1 MSRPIIS
8 LGGHPIGEQEE
19 ESYFLVVEGLDGSG
33 KSTQSELITEELR
46 SKGREVVTTSEPTGY
61 SSVAQEIAD
70 ALKKNVVMAPL
81 ELQELFAKD
90 RKEHME
96 RTILPALEGGKII
109 ISDRYAFSSFAYGA
123 LECDVEK
130 LVEMNKHFPMPDLAL
145 FIDVDIDECLK
156 RIGRRGK
163 PQELFEE
170 KKKMQKIRDTY
181 AGLTA
186 HFSRFKIIDGNGPIQ
201 RTHKKCMEEVNH
213 LIS

>member
-33 KSTQSELITEELR
+33 KSTQSELITEKLR
-46 SKGREVVTTSEPTGY
+46 TKGREVVTTSEPTGY

-70 ALKKNVVMAPL
+70 ALKKKIKVDPL
-81 ELQELFAKD
+81 KLQELFAKD

-123 LECDVEK
+123 IECDIEQ
-130 LVEMNKHFPMPDLAL
+130 LIEINKHYPMPDLAF
-145 FIDVDIDECLK
+145 FIDVDIDECLE
-156 RIGRRGK
+156 RIGKRGK

-170 KKKMQKIRDTY
+170 KKKMKKIRDTY
-181 AGLTA
+181 AGLTVR
-186 HFSRFKIIDGNGPIQ
+186 FPRFKIIDGNGAIQ
-201 RTHKKCMEEVNH
+201 ETHAKCMSEVNR
-213 LIS
+213 LIT